1 MNKSTS
7 LVLVVSLLLSASASA
22 DTLARTSD
30 AFGIL
35 TYDPVPARTWE
46 NIDTWCGGGSDNF
59 TSTDENW
66 ESGSAPD
73 VTANDLLAVFAT
85 GGSEVL
91 LPAGTAAAFAGIVLD
106 GANLGGNR
114 FTFTAGSG
122 ATATIGEC
130 ALTVSNAPSATTWTI
145 RWPLTLTD
153 GAQTWSVG
161 ENNTVKFD
169 APIGGEQDL
178 VFAGS
183 GTVEL
188 NAGNAHSG
196 SLLFDSGTFKITA
209 SGALG
214 SSSRAARYYY
224 DRASLAF
231 HGDLTIDP
239 PIDGTYL
246 SSPNA
251 TAGGLKITTGSDV
264 TFNGRVHS
272 STYMWMTVGP
282 GGMATFENGLGV
294 GANAMLGHLSLD
306 GGGTVVV
313 RNVAADMGG
322 KTMVNGGTTLDVRV
336 AGNQL
341 NAGDAFWTEI
351 NDGTLVTRVAD
362 ALADGSM
369 VYLGSSGVFDL
380 DGHDQSVSAQ
390 HGIAGA
396 KVASSRPATL
406 TILGD
411 QDGNAHD
418 SQYGGAGRTNRT
430 AFVGQVNLTKLGSGQ
445 QTLAAASTSTG
456 TLKVAS
462 GTLSLVG
469 SWENCTN
476 LVVAGGTF
484 AAKNANA
491 FGDGLR
497 APGAK
502 PKLEVD
508 VASGASL
515 VLDYDGQIDCSAFRV
530 DGVSLRGTIGAPG
543 SGADHEYAW
552 ISGPGLMSAKATG
565 YNDPQGNEI
574 TNPDVLDWIE
584 HYQADQADID
594 ALGTNDWFDELFLL
608 NLDLTKTCAAELRI
622 SEIRIEDGMAHVGVE
637 LTRTENNVPVGTRK
651 INGTLKLLG
660 RADLATGSFEP
671 LQSDD
676 YDSHFETGN
685 NVGIEYELPASNP
698 PAFFE
703 AVVE

>member
-1 MNKSTS
+1 MNKSMS
-7 LVLVVSLLLSASASA
+7 WVLAVTLLLSASASA
-22 DTLARTSD
+22 ATLARQSG

-35 TYDPVPARTWE
+35 TYDPAPARTWE
-46 NIDTWCGGGSDNF
+46 HIDTWCGGGSDNF
-59 TSTDENW
+59 ATTDANW
-66 ESGSAPD
+66 ESGEAPD
-73 VTANDLLAVFAT
+73 ITSNDLLAIFAT
-85 GGSEVL
+85 GGSEAL

-106 GANLGGNR
+106 GAKLDGDR
-114 FTFTAGSG
+114 FEFTAGSG

-145 RWPLTLTD
+145 HWPLTLRD
-153 GAQTWSVG
+153 FAQTWNIG
-161 ENNTVKFD
+161 ENNTVEFD
-169 APIGGEQDL
+169 APIDGEQDL

-282 GGMATFENGLGV
+282 GGTATFENGLGV

-351 NDGTLVTRVAD
+351 NDGTLVTGVAD

-418 SQYGGAGRTNRT
+418 NQYGGAGRTNRT

-469 SWENCTN
+469 SWVNCTN

-491 FGDGLR
+491 FGDDLR

-530 DGVSLRGTIGAPG
+530 DGVSLRGTIGSPG
-543 SGADHEYAW
+543 SGADNEYAW
-552 ISGPGLMSAKATG
+552 ISGPGLMHVWG
-565 YNDPQGNEI
+565 YA
-574 TNPDVLDWIE
+574 DWAAANGVSGAWDE
-584 HYQADQADID
+584 TD
-594 ALGTNDWFDELFLL
+594 ALGVHNVFRYAFDKPTGAFADPPLL
-608 NLDLTKTCAAELRI
+608 DIAFDADGRPVVLT
-622 SEIRIEDGMAHVGVE
+622 
-637 LTRTENNVPVGTRK
+637 PP
-651 INGTLKLLG
+651 
-660 RADLATGSFEP
+660 LATTRGFSFSLLATEDAAGTSNAVDYALDPSGTNAIGGS
-671 LQSDD
+671 
-676 YDSHFETGN
+676 
-685 NVGIEYELPASNP
+685 IAPAR
-698 PAFFE
+698 FFRLKATE
-703 AVVE
+703 Q